1 MIPSRI
7 IDTNTIIVLANA
19 IYFKGTRK
27 TQFEPRNTAK
37 KTFFVGQNEHRS
49 VDMMHGRFIATS
61 GDNLSEKNSKWYFCC
76 RMT

>member
-19 IYFKGTRK
+19 IYFKGTWK
-27 TQFEPRNTAK
+27 TQFELRNTAM

-49 VDMMHGRFIATS
+49 VVMMHGMSNETY
-61 GDNLSEKNSKWYFCC
+61 GDNLVLSCKFL
-76 RMT
+76 RVI